1 MQGISCTVLPGWRRG
16 CLGRPE
22 TDTCDLRS
30 LHTDPVSPSD
40 WTETQSCRTQTL
52 GKCRSVQILS
62 VAPSHLT
69 VWTPQ
74 AIHKGYAGQAG
85 SCSQLWPQAMHQIPP
100 VAQMAESAQG
110 VPYVKVM
117 PGRDLWSRRG
127 AMQKGPIPLH
137 QFRGSWLHLPGSS
150 CTLLFPS
157 SGSILCVPFKVNSSF
172 KFNWT
177 CRCVFVLTL
186 KWSWFYMAICQF
198 RKPIC
203 KFIIIHA

>member
-1 MQGISCTVLPGWRRG
+1 MQGISCTVLPGWQRG

-62 VAPSHLT
+62 LAPSHLT

-110 VPYVKVM
+110 VLYVKVM

-127 AMQKGPIPLH
+127 AMQKGSIPLH
-137 QFRGSWLHLPGSS
+137 TTAPVPGIMAAPTWLQLYFALSQQWLN
-150 CTLLFPS
+150 TLCSLQGELFFQ
-157 SGSILCVPFKVNSSF
+157 V
-172 KFNWT
+172 
-177 CRCVFVLTL
+177 
-186 KWSWFYMAICQF
+186 
-198 RKPIC
+198 
-203 KFIIIHA
+203 